1 MLSRLHL
8 VPERYG
14 QTDGQTDSFA
24 ISISRISILS
34 CWRAIKNKS
43 IGDDTKAAACQS
55 PTALRNHK
63 KNKIWRKMIFNM
75 ADRIL
80 TPCSV
85 TPSWHLISPGDCTL
99 QCGMWLWNHDS
110 EFTKWQH
117 PAVWQVT
124 LAWHSI
130 QLAKTSAILEFYF
143 WFRFRHI
150 AAVDRSFCT
159 SLRNFIQIGPPSAE
173 KLTSCRVSRRRI
185 SAILDF
191 MGQIMGSLKSACT
204 TSYRSSIKCLVF
216 EKIVFLHF
224 ADREIDRRT
233 DEQPVAWSRSR
244 CRERRLKKPSCRRE
258 TARCFVSLNISL
270 SHSRSLTVIRNDI
283 LE

>member
-1 MLSRLHL
+1 MADVLANWMLCHARVTCHTAGCCHL
-8 VPERYG
+8 VN
-14 QTDGQTDSFA
+14 S
-24 ISISRISILS
+24 LS
-34 CWRAIKNKS
+34 WFKS
-43 IGDDTKAAACQS
+43 HMPHCRVQS
-55 PTALRNHK
+55 PGEIKCHDGVTLQGV
-63 KNKIWRKMIFNM
+63 
-75 ADRIL
+75 RIL
-80 TPCSV
+80 
-85 TPSWHLISPGDCTL
+85 
-99 QCGMWLWNHDS
+99 
-110 EFTKWQH
+110 
-117 PAVWQVT
+117 
-124 LAWHSI
+124 
-130 QLAKTSAILEFYF
+130 SAILEFYF